1 MNITPKDIL
10 EKEFSKKFN
19 GYDQEQ
25 VDEFLDEIIKQFESL
40 LEENEN
46 IIAKNEELKSQVA
59 RLKQKADKL
68 ENVEEK
74 LMATV
79 ITAQRNATLYI
90 EKAELQAQKIMD
102 VANQNAK
109 TVIESTQLRMEA
121 AKQEIRRYEK
131 QVADYKKRFR
141 LFLDEQ
147 MAFVESKL
155 DDEEVLKHQ
164 ATEISQSISSL
175 TSQMADIDNDLQ
187 NTSIHLNEILKQS
200 KEETEHDF
208 KQSTA
213 NLQEI
218 VNEIIDE

>member
-46 IIAKNEELKSQVA
+46 IIAKNEELKSEVA

-164 ATEISQSISSL
+164 ATEISRSISSL
-175 TSQMADIDNDLQ
+175 TSQMADIDNDSQ

>member
-1 MNITPKDIL
+1 MCIRD
-10 EKEFSKKFN
+10 
-19 GYDQEQ
+19 
-25 VDEFLDEIIKQFESL
+25 
-40 LEENEN
+40 
-46 IIAKNEELKSQVA
+46 
-59 RLKQKADKL
+59 R
-68 ENVEEK
+68 
-74 LMATV
+74 
-79 ITAQRNATLYI
+79 LYI

-175 TSQMADIDNDLQ
+175 TSQMADIDNDSQ
-187 NTSIHLNEILKQS
+187 NTSSHLNEIRKQS

-208 KQSTA
+208 KPVSDTHLDVYKRQS
-213 NLQEI
+213 
-218 VNEIIDE
+218 

>member
-46 IIAKNEELKSQVA
+46 IIAKNEELKSEVA

-175 TSQMADIDNDLQ
+175 TSQMADIDNDSQ
-187 NTSIHLNEILKQS
+187 NTSCLLYTS
-200 KEETEHDF
+200 RC
-208 KQSTA
+208 
-213 NLQEI
+213 
-218 VNEIIDE
+218 V

>member
-1 MNITPKDIL
+1 MNITPKNIL

-46 IIAKNEELKSQVA
+46 VIAKNEELKSEVA

-131 QVADYKKRFR
+131 QIADYKKRFR

-147 MAFVESKL
+147 MAFAESKL

-164 ATEISQSISSL
+164 ATEISQSISNL
-175 TSQMADIDNDLQ
+175 TNQMADIDHDSQ

-218 VNEIIDE
+218 VNEIIDD

>member
-46 IIAKNEELKSQVA
+46 IIAKNEELKSEVA

-175 TSQMADIDNDLQ
+175 TSQMADIDNDSQ

-218 VNEIIDE
+218 VNEVIDE

>member
-40 LEENEN
+40 LEENET
-46 IIAKNEELKSQVA
+46 IIAKNEELKSEVA

-68 ENVEEK
+68 QNVEEK

-147 MAFVESKL
+147 MAYAESKL
-155 DDEEVLKHQ
+155 NDEDVLKLQ
-164 ATEISQSISSL
+164 ASEISQSINSL
-175 TSQMADIDNDLQ
+175 TNQIADLDDNSQSS
-187 NTSIHLNEILKQS
+187 SIHLNEILKQS

-218 VNEIIDE
+218 VNEIIDD

>member
-10 EKEFSKKFN
+10 EKEFPKKLN

-40 LEENEN
+40 MEENEN
-46 IIAKNEELKSQVA
+46 VIAKNEELKSEVA

-102 VANQNAK
+102 IANQNAR

-131 QVADYKKRFR
+131 QIGDYKKRFKM
-141 LFLDEQ
+141 FLDEQ
-147 MAFVESKL
+147 MAYAESKL
-155 DDEEVLKHQ
+155 DDDSVMNFQ
-164 ATEISQSISSL
+164 AAEISQSINSL
-175 TSQMADIDNDLQ
+175 TNQMADIDNDSQ
-187 NTSIHLNEILKQS
+187 TTSFHLNEILKQS

-218 VNEIIDE
+218 VNEIIED

>member
-46 IIAKNEELKSQVA
+46 IIAKNEELKSEVA

-175 TSQMADIDNDLQ
+175 TSQMADIDTDSQ

>member
-10 EKEFSKKFN
+10 EKEFGKKFN

-25 VDEFLDEIIKQFESL
+25 VDEFLDDIIKQFESL

-46 IIAKNEELKSQVA
+46 VIAKNEELKSEVA

-141 LFLDEQ
+141 FFLEEQ
-147 MAFVESKL
+147 MAYAESKL
-155 DDEEVLKHQ
+155 DDEEVLKRQ
-164 ATEISQSISSL
+164 ATEISQSISNL
-175 TSQMADIDNDLQ
+175 TNQMVNIDNDSQ
-187 NTSIHLNEILKQS
+187 SSSIHLNEILKQS

-218 VNEIIDE
+218 VNEIIDD